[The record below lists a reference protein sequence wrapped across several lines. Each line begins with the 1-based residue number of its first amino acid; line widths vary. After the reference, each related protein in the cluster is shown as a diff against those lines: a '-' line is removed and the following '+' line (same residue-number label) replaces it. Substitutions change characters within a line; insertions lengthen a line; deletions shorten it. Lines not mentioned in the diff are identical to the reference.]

1 MAVDRQAAR
10 AALSAQAQA
19 MVEHV
24 WAMPTLKRVVPP
36 GEDPIATRCDPVRQQ
51 LHIACAS
58 GKTFVFSFKD
68 MVKAEESPII
78 EPKKT
83 TDPVL
88 LDMAGNPI
96 PASKPKDEDEG
107 FFKFEFRPGQMLSIP
122 PPEMLGGTD
131 IGRVT
136 ESKAGTGL
144 PPRSNILK
152 MMEEVQRAHMGRLAK
167 ENPVMAELGTEPGK
181 LKEDIDTAQKKLDD
195 AAADWEIAVARL
207 MELQKAIQNYECVL
221 EGWTFGRNTSDGEV
235 TVYCDQSPHG
245 GVATPANLLAIN
257 DGFGPAVTYA
267 LCATCFVED
276 QERDEPLYRLDCDTE
291 GDRPKDDEEEP
302 SFDET
307 DEDPDDDDEEE
318 PNN

>member
-10 AALSAQAQA
+10 AALSAQARAQ
-19 MVEHV
+19 VEHV
-24 WAMPTLKRVVPP
+24 WAQSTLKRVVPP
-36 GEDPIATRCDPVRQQ
+36 GEDPIATRCDPIRQQ

-58 GKTFVFSFKD
+58 GKTFVFSLEA
-68 MVKAEESPII
+68 MCKAEESPII

-88 LDMAGNPI
+88 LDIDGNPI

-107 FFKFEFRPGQMLSIP
+107 FFKSEFRPGQMLGIP
-122 PPEMLGGTD
+122 PPEMLGGTG

-136 ESKAGTGL
+136 ESKAETG
-144 PPRSNILK
+144 PPTRSNRLQMI
-152 MMEEVQRAHMGRLAK
+152 EEAQRAYMEWLGAYMERLAK
-167 ENPVMAELGTEPGK
+167 ENSVMVESGMGSGK

-221 EGWTFGRNTSDGEV
+221 VGWTFERNAPDGEV
-235 TVYCDQSPHG
+235 TVYCDQSLKHG
-245 GVATPANLLAIN
+245 GVATPANLLALK
-257 DGFGPAVTYA
+257 DGFGSEVTMTYA

-276 QERDEPLYRLDCDTE
+276 QESDVPEFRLDCDRNDIG
-291 GDRPKDDEEEP
+291 GDRPEDDEEEP
-302 SFDET
+302 T
-307 DEDPDDDDEEE
+307 DDD
-318 PNN
+318 